1 MSDFLTPVQSIDLE
15 FCNNNSVSFLFNWE
29 FAFPVTGTGVTQVLR
44 AGLTSVKRKE
54 CSLLQVMEVRTMLLL
69 VIPLTVEGTGFK
81 MDFLSAGTVRTDPL
95 IFSQTGQCLSDH
107 VHRSFSLVKYFLSA
121 NIYSFCGNDNI

>member
-1 MSDFLTPVQSIDLE
+1 M
-15 FCNNNSVSFLFNWE
+15 
-29 FAFPVTGTGVTQVLR
+29 TGTGVSQVLR

-54 CSLLQVMEVRTMLLL
+54 CSLLQVMEVRTMLLP
-69 VIPLTVEGTGFK
+69 VIYIPLTVEGTSIK

-121 NIYSFCGNDNI
+121 NIYSFCGNDNL